1 MSQSFI
7 SQVTAESQ
15 GIDMEFCVLQL
26 SFVICI
32 ILQGFTYTMNYKLET
47 SNLLITFLRG
57 VTNIIQVNKKES
69 LLYLTVLLFKHS
81 NIFF

>member
-1 MSQSFI
+1 MYMYRSLL

-32 ILQGFTYTMNYKLET
+32 ILQGFTYTMNISSKLPIY
-47 SNLLITFLRG
+47 L
-57 VTNIIQVNKKES
+57 S
-69 LLYLTVLLFKHS
+69 LFS
-81 NIFF
+81 EE

>member
-1 MSQSFI
+1 MKVFFFNLIKVCIFISQSFI

-32 ILQGFTYTMNYKLET
+32 ILQGFTYTMNISSKLPIY
-47 SNLLITFLRG
+47 L
-57 VTNIIQVNKKES
+57 S
-69 LLYLTVLLFKHS
+69 LFS
-81 NIFF
+81 EE